1 MIYSIVQLNYLDHIQ
16 TSLIVSKAQC
26 YDIRG
31 KQLLTTLDKY
41 FLTDLGLGRIHNSGY
56 KLEMGAMWDRR
67 SIGG

>member
-16 TSLIVSKAQC
+16 TSLIVSKAQR

-41 FLTDLGLGRIHNSGY
+41 FLMDLGLGRIH
-56 KLEMGAMWDRR
+56 
-67 SIGG
+67 